1 MSTLREFEQALE
13 RDPTLDEP
21 FLALRKAYREGSVWD
36 KLITLYEMR
45 AQALPDP
52 VKASDLFYLAAEVRL
67 DHMDDAEGAEA
78 DLAHALD
85 RSPENIKAAARLKL
99 IYRQAGRHSE
109 YMAVLELE
117 AAAVASTREPARI
130 AELETELAQFCRDGL
145 GRLEKAVTLPAQQ
158 RAAEVTPE
166 GLKLIESARKIYR
179 ALGHFQEVVRLYELE
194 LALVSEAKR
203 RCDLLLGLGRVLGEK
218 LGDLESA
225 AQRFSEVVR
234 LRPRDDKALEALAAI
249 YAHPRWPSSD
259 GDAKSGSGGAGGGR
273 ERAAATYH
281 QIARRR
287 HEAGDIDNAVA
298 ALRKALAA
306 VPGHPEASELI
317 EQILFGA
324 GRLGDLD
331 LYYRER
337 VGEARSLDEKMDF
350 LFKRAQLAEGHRQDM
365 AEAQRIYEEISG
377 IEPPGGPASLRLG
390 QIYAAAQDW
399 ARLAELR
406 ERQLAT
412 VQDPAFRLAVLTEL
426 AVLYRD
432 RLGDPE
438 QAAVSWHAILEVDPN
453 NQEAF
458 TAYAD
463 HFRQRGEW
471 ASLIDLLEFSFE
483 HARGAG
489 RPVDELVTRLEEIA
503 VTAERHLGDSER
515 ALLSWQRMD
524 ELSPGHDRAREA
536 QKRILQ
542 KGKQWE
548 RMITVLEREA
558 STAPEQAEKVESLRR
573 LARVLTEKLTDTERA
588 AGVYRQILA
597 LEPKDPVAQRALIDL
612 CERDGKWADLAQ
624 LLRAQLEGQTQKP
637 ERLATLRRLLALY
650 QDQIGDATEGSWA
663 AAEVLKLAPG
673 DRDALERLEG
683 ILEKSAAP
691 DRLIE
696 TLEYHC
702 RHATASEE
710 KLRLAVRIAGI
721 AQDQLGDSAR
731 ALTWWEEV
739 LRLAPGD
746 STALAALASGYEA
759 LGKHAEHAHVLELQ
773 VAAAARDPALESAA
787 LRKLARLCSN
797 DQALNDQA
805 RGQRAWEDLLRRY
818 PSDPEALEA
827 LSRIYAANS
836 DWHTLVGILERR
848 IPLAADNAA
857 AVALALERARI
868 FEEELRINSEAMAT
882 LDRIV
887 EELDPRCAPAFER
900 LRRLAEA
907 VGDWNRVVQ
916 VAEKQIF
923 LTDDP
928 SDKAL
933 RAQEVGAILRD
944 RLDDPKRA
952 MAAFER
958 AVEVDPYSF
967 NALTALATLYAEG
980 GEWQRL
986 ILTDERLLELLPH
999 DEGERRRLMF
1009 EIADTAELRLGDPR
1023 LAFDWCRRAHNEGLG
1038 EEVLPRL
1045 EALAERHKLWDPMI
1059 EVYEGA
1065 RAKATAP
1072 AAQVALSSKIA
1083 HLVEEALGDPGRALG
1098 VLREALASEPDG
1110 RTLVPE
1116 IERLAAI
1123 SHDWAILLDVYAQ
1136 VARARPEI
1144 EERLALLRL
1153 RAEVREK
1160 RLHDRGAALDEQL
1173 RAFALAPDDEMTR
1186 QEISRLAEAT
1196 GRWEDAIG
1204 VESQRFAR
1212 ATTTAAKVEIAC
1224 RAAALVEEKLQDP
1237 KRAFLAY
1244 LNAFRLSPDDETI
1257 VAHLW
1262 RLAAVVDSDAR
1273 SEAATVEDLPE
1284 DLLEELNEL
1293 DDGPDTGAR
1302 QAAGIELVTDT
1313 GVDVSNA
1320 VKDALDAAAAKDEA
1334 RKAAGA
1340 TPLDDD
1346 ISDLPTD
1353 VTQERATVPR
1363 HQGTTGREPKEVT
1376 VELDIVAG
1384 AVVAGSVVVGR
1395 RPTAPATPRPTTG
1408 IELSPWSEFARA
1420 YEQLPAADKQVRHRY
1435 LRCIAEI
1442 WERGAHDIT
1451 RALATL
1457 ERAFGLDTDD
1467 AAVRADLE
1475 RLAAREGR
1483 WDEVCNIFARAAE
1496 QAPRLTASR
1505 LYHDVARFHEALGR
1519 RADAEKAYQTIL
1531 VLDGDDQIAQDRLE
1545 ESLRS
1550 NERWADLAS
1559 LLEKRVSHA
1568 QERSAASVDVGG
1580 SADREPR
1587 RRRALELAGLYDL
1600 RLERPYEAIDTY
1612 ERFLVD
1618 ADEDLRGG
1626 DDPHLIATAADA
1638 LEALVRLH
1646 GRVAMWPKAVQALRR
1661 EIELVTDRDRLR
1673 ALRMRLGELEEKE
1686 LGQPEAAL
1694 AAYRGI
1700 IVDFPEDDE
1709 ALQALD
1715 RLCESLGRHDE
1726 LQEIVGRRAA
1736 RATGAER
1743 AALIKRQARILESD
1757 LGNADAAAACLRTLA
1772 AEGALDDE
1780 TSAALL
1786 RNLGRA
1792 GLAHEALRLLSQRIE
1807 LYTSERRPPA
1817 LVADLHL
1824 EMAAL
1829 QLDRLND
1836 PTAAHQAIDRA
1847 LSLVPNH
1854 GAALAALAKLYLG
1867 QNNFAAYARARV
1879 RQAEALAGQEG
1890 AAGAWLEAG
1899 RVYRDQLSD
1908 PSEARRCFER
1918 AVAEAPQD
1926 AETLRALAAV
1936 LASEG
1941 KLPEA
1946 RELYERL
1953 IRLLDDPTAKAAVLT
1968 DLARCLWEKPGD
1980 GPIAVA
1986 RLDEA
1991 LALSPDYLPAVVTM
2005 ADLYYRE
2012 HQWAEAERRLLQ
2024 AIRRSKGEPGEIAQL
2039 YHRLGEVYDKL
2050 GRLDEGYR
2058 HLQEAERMMP
2068 GQLLIRLAL
2077 GENRFQAKKWREA
2090 ALHLEGIVE
2099 HPQAHRFPL
2108 EVAEGLAHAAQA
2120 EVRLKRPERAF
2131 VLYQGALRLC
2141 PDHQP
2146 ALRALAEL
2154 ALGRGEPA
2162 EAAQY
2167 LKRLAE
2173 GGGDRIERARLY
2185 EQLGDIQAGIGDA
2198 ENARQAYSE
2207 AITLTGPLDETHVPL
2222 LEKALAQHR
2231 AVAALQPA
2239 AEVATLLIGLM
2250 KDPALRASRRREA
2263 ALLLEEQ
2270 GDFGKAGE
2278 LLEQALGEDPRNEAV
2293 LGSVVTA
2300 YERARR
2306 KTELEAVLTSTL
2318 GNLDPVADDLR
2329 ARTRRAELWEKL
2341 GDLRRRRNKEGAIA
2355 ALETAV
2361 SIEAERITARAALA
2375 KLYGDKQE
2383 YAQAALENH
2392 RLLAMTD
2399 LGRDDSLR
2407 TLARSHASKGEID
2420 RARCCI
2426 ELLDLFGLT
2435 KRDDKAFLAAHLPP
2449 ARRPED
2455 PYAIALDDGERA
2467 SRLAHPEARVMAE
2480 VFAAIWEGVPGLG
2493 QVTLESLG
2501 LTPLDKVSPIAD
2513 VTIAQI
2519 FGQIA
2524 KALDNRRASLYVS
2537 PKAEIEGPLL
2547 LVPPPP
2553 SIVVG
2558 PKLIDAEPA
2567 VLRFFL
2573 GRALELCRPEYI
2585 LASALPAA
2593 EFNQLLGSLLKAF
2606 HPRHARW
2613 RSGEAGVASEQAAKL
2628 KKALP
2633 YKVAKRLAELFQEN
2647 ETQPFSSVRWRTVV
2661 EETGNR
2667 AGLLMCGDL
2676 ATAARAVFQ
2685 ESNPGVE
2692 PDAEAYLVAAAK
2704 PGPLRELLRFSI
2716 SDACFALREVLGTS
2730 VPRAAAA

>member
-1 MSTLREFEQALE
+1 MSTLREYEQALE
-13 RDPTLDEP
+13 SDPTLDEP

-36 KLITLYEMR
+36 KLITLYELR
-45 AQALPDP
+45 AQALTDP

-67 DHMDDAEGAEA
+67 DHLDDSEGAEA

-218 LGDLESA
+218 IGDLESA

-249 YAHPRWPSSD
+249 YAHPRWPSSEA
-259 GDAKSGSGGAGGGR
+259 DAKGAAAGGGGK

-287 HEAGDIDNAVA
+287 AEAGDIDNAIA

-350 LFKRAQLAEGHRQDM
+350 LFKRAQLAEGHRQDL
-365 AEAQRIYEEISG
+365 AEAQRIYEEISV

-412 VQDPAFRLAVLTEL
+412 VADPAFRLAVLTEL

-471 ASLIDLLEFSFE
+471 AALIDLLEFSFE

-489 RPVDELVTRLEEIA
+489 RPVDELLTRLEEIA

-524 ELSPGHDRAREA
+524 ELQPGHDRAREA

-558 STAPEQAEKVESLRR
+558 STAPEPAEKVESLRR
-573 LARVLTEKLTDTERA
+573 LARVLTEKLTDTDRA

-597 LEPKDPVAQRALIDL
+597 IEPKDPVAQRALIDL
-612 CERDGKWADLAQ
+612 CERDSKWTELAQ
-624 LLRAQLEGQTQKP
+624 LLRAQLEASTQKP

-663 AAEVLKLAPG
+663 AAEILKLAPG
-673 DRDALERLEG
+673 DRDALERLES
-683 ILEKSAAP
+683 ILEKSS
-691 DRLIE
+691 DQERLID

-702 RHATASEE
+702 RHASGQEE
-710 KLRLAVRIAGI
+710 KLRLAVRIAEV
-721 AQDQLGDSAR
+721 AQNQLGDTAR

-746 STALAALASGYEA
+746 SAALTALATGYEG
-759 LGKHAEHAHVLELQ
+759 LGQHENLARVLDAQ
-773 VAAAARDPALESAA
+773 VAAAVRDPAVESAA
-787 LRKLARLCSN
+787 LRRLARLACN
-797 DQALNDQA
+797 EQALNDPA
-805 RGQRAWEDLLRRY
+805 RGQRAWEDLLRLY

-836 DWHTLVGILERR
+836 DWHTLVGVLDRR
-848 IPLAADNAA
+848 IPLASDSGA
-857 AVALALERARI
+857 AVAIALERARI
-868 FEEELRINSEAMAT
+868 FEEELRINSEAMAA
-882 LDRIV
+882 LERIV
-887 EELDPRCAPAFER
+887 DELDPRCAPAFER

-933 RAQEVGAILRD
+933 RAQEIGAILRD
-944 RLDDPKRA
+944 RLDDPRRA

-967 NALTALATLYAEG
+967 HALTALAALYAEA

-1045 EALAERHKLWDPMI
+1045 EALAERHKLWDPLI

-1072 AAQVALSSKIA
+1072 ATQVALSRKIA
-1083 HLVEEALGDPGRALG
+1083 RLVEEALGDPGRALG
-1098 VLREALASEPDG
+1098 VLRDALASEPDG
-1110 RTLVPE
+1110 RTLLPE
-1116 IERLAAI
+1116 IERLAGIAQ
-1123 SHDWAILLDVYAQ
+1123 DWAILLDVYAQ
-1136 VARARPEI
+1136 VARARTEVD
-1144 EERLALLRL
+1144 ERLALLRL

-1160 RLHDRGAALDEQL
+1160 RLNDRGAALDEQL
-1173 RAFALAPDDEMTR
+1173 RAFALAPEDPQTR

-1212 ATTTAAKVEIAC
+1212 ASTTAAKVEIAC
-1224 RAAALVEEKLQDP
+1224 RAAALVEEKLLDP
-1237 KRAFLAY
+1237 RRAFLAY

-1262 RLAAVVDSDAR
+1262 RLAAVVDSGTAG
-1273 SEAATVEDLPE
+1273 AVEDLPE
-1284 DLLEELNEL
+1284 ELLEELDEI

-1302 QAAGIELVTDT
+1302 MAAGIELVTDT
-1313 GVDVSNA
+1313 GVDVSSA

-1334 RKAAGA
+1334 NKVAQGES
-1340 TPLDDD
+1340 DDD
-1346 ISDLPTD
+1346 ADLPTD
-1353 VTQERATVPR
+1353 VRENR
-1363 HQGTTGREPKEVT
+1363 QGAKEVT

-1384 AVVAGSVVVGR
+1384 AVVAAGSKA
-1395 RPTAPATPRPTTG
+1395 RPRTPASATPRPTTG
-1408 IELSPWSEFARA
+1408 VELSPWSEFARA
-1420 YEQLPAADKQVRHRY
+1420 YEQLPAADKRVRHRY

-1467 AAVRADLE
+1467 GPVRADLE
-1475 RLAAREGR
+1475 RLATRENR
-1483 WDEVCNIFARAAE
+1483 WGEVCAIFARAAE
-1496 QAPRLTASR
+1496 AAPRLAATG
-1505 LYHDVARFHEALGR
+1505 LYHDVARFQERLGR
-1519 RADAEKAYQTIL
+1519 RSEAEKAYQTIL

-1545 ESLRS
+1545 EILRS
-1550 NERWADLAS
+1550 NERWDDLAS

-1568 QERSAASVDVGG
+1568 QEQSATAVGG
-1580 SADREPR
+1580 PSSSERGPR
-1587 RRRALELAGLYDL
+1587 RRRALELASLYDL

-1618 ADEDLRGG
+1618 ADEDLRAGE
-1626 DDPHLIATAADA
+1626 DPQLTAAAADA

-1673 ALRMRLGELEEKE
+1673 TLRLRLGELEEKE
-1686 LGQPEAAL
+1686 LGQPEVAL
-1694 AAYRGI
+1694 AAYRDI
-1700 IVDFPEDDE
+1700 INDFPDDDE
-1709 ALQALD
+1709 ALRALD

-1780 TSAALL
+1780 TAAALL

-1792 GLAHEALRLLSQRIE
+1792 GLAHEALRLLGQRIE
-1807 LYTSERRPPA
+1807 LFTAERRAPA
-1817 LVADLHL
+1817 LVADLYL

-1829 QLDRLND
+1829 HLDRLND
-1836 PTAAHQAIDRA
+1836 PAAAHQAIDRA

-1879 RQAEALAGQEG
+1879 RQAEALGGQEG
-1890 AAGAWLEAG
+1890 AAAAWLEAG

-1908 PSEARRCFER
+1908 SSEARRCFER

-1941 KLPEA
+1941 QLPEA
-1946 RELYERL
+1946 RDLYERL
-1953 IRLLDDPTAKAAVLT
+1953 IGLLDDPTAKAAALT
-1968 DLARCLWEKPGD
+1968 DLARCLWERPGD

-2012 HQWAEAERRLLQ
+2012 HQWSEAERRLLQ

-2108 EVAEGLAHAAQA
+2108 EVAEGLAHAASA
-2120 EVRLKRPERAF
+2120 EVRLKRPERAV

-2141 PDHQP
+2141 PDHQA

-2173 GGGDRIERARLY
+2173 GGGDRLERARLY
-2185 EQLGDIQAGIGDA
+2185 EQLGDIQAGINDA
-2198 ENARQAYSE
+2198 ENARAAYSE
-2207 AITLTGPLDETHVPL
+2207 AIVLAGTLDEAHIPL

-2231 AVAALQPA
+2231 AAQALQPA
-2239 AEVATLLIGLM
+2239 AEVATQLVALT
-2250 KDPALRASRRREA
+2250 KDPTMRAARRREA

-2278 LLEQALGEDPRNEAV
+2278 LLEQALAEDPKNEAV

-2318 GNLDPVADDLR
+2318 ENLEPVAEDPR

-2355 ALETAV
+2355 ALQTAV
-2361 SIEAERITARAALA
+2361 SIEGERVTARAALA
-2375 KLYGDKQE
+2375 KLYGDKEE

-2392 RLLAMTD
+2392 RRLAMAD

-2407 TLARSHASKGEID
+2407 TLARAHAAKGEID
-2420 RARCCI
+2420 RARCFI
-2426 ELLDLFGLT
+2426 ELLDLFGLS

-2449 ARRPED
+2449 PRRPED
-2455 PYAIALDDGERA
+2455 PYAVALDEADRA
-2467 SRLAHPEARVMAE
+2467 ERLAHPEARVMAE
-2480 VFAAIWEGVPGLG
+2480 VFAAIWEGVPSLAT
-2493 QVTLESLG
+2493 VTLESLG

-2513 VTIAQI
+2513 VTIAQV

-2537 PKAEIEGPLL
+2537 PSAEIGSVLL

-2558 PKLIDAEPA
+2558 PRLIDAAPT

-2585 LASALPAA
+2585 LATALPAP

-2613 RSGEAGVASEQAAKL
+2613 RSGESSAASEQAAKL

-2633 YKVAKRLAELFQEN
+2633 YKVAKRLAELFQEH
-2647 ETQPFSSVRWRTVV
+2647 ETQPFSSVRWRAVV

-2692 PDAEAYLVAAAK
+2692 PDAEAYLAAAAK
-2704 PGPLRELLRFSI
+2704 PGALRELLRFSI
-2716 SDACFALREVLGTS
+2716 SDPCFALREALGTS